1 MNLILLTKKHCLS
14 VFLIFLIYNLGY
26 SQNVD
31 ATWGANAGTAWYTVG
46 NWSGGAYPGL
56 QGVAASNTNTATFT
70 SAATATGFGINI
82 TTGSLNLGALSVDA
96 TRSIATT
103 IGNSTATTGGFL
115 RLYGATV
122 NSVSNVIVRNAGSS
136 LLTLAPTSGGTAA
149 MGYVLS
155 NATNNIINIDGAGG
169 VTVSAIISGTGPLT
183 KAGSGTGNLI
193 LSGLN
198 TYTGATNV
206 TTGTL
211 QLGAAGVIPDASALT
226 VNGTLDMKGF
236 NETVGS
242 LAGTG
247 VVTNTTATA
256 ETLTVGGDGTS
267 TTYSGTIIAG
277 SGSIALTKSGAG
289 TLTLS
294 GTNTYIGL
302 TSISAGT
309 IKLGNTAALGTTAG
323 ATTVSSGAT
332 LDLNGLSIA
341 EPLTL
346 SGTLTNS
353 NSTAATESANI
364 TLTTAAIVNTNNPI
378 TLSGIISST
387 GTLTKTGTGTLTLSG
402 ANTYTGSTTIT
413 AGILQIAATERIA
426 NTDAI
431 ALNGGTLSTGATTG
445 FSETVGVL
453 TLTDN
458 STIALGTGVH
468 TLTFA
473 ASNAATWTAAKT
485 LTITGWTG
493 TAGISGTAGKIF
505 VGTAATSL
513 TATQLAQISFSI
525 GGVSYSA
532 KLLATGEMVPNVVC
546 STSAPTIQPASLTFN
561 TVNKTVIDASFTGI
575 SPAANY
581 LIVRTTGATPTNPVN
596 GTTYTVG
603 SIALGGTIVAS
614 TTSTSFTDTGL
625 TANTAYTY
633 FVYAYYL
640 NCSGTS
646 PVYNTTNAL
655 TKSVTTS
662 NTANTWYVND
672 ASIIG
677 DVYTTAVGNALNTG
691 LSKSSPFL
699 TLAAAIT
706 AAAAGDIIYVDSG
719 TYGDKSLTI
728 SKALT
733 IIGAGTALTF
743 FNANNAASLFANI
756 TSSNVTIKNMDILQY
771 MYDTSGSGQVINISG
786 AYTGIVF
793 DNVLLNKSLG
803 GNSTAANLNITGG
816 ANVTVKNS
824 LFKCSGFNGSVG
836 GGISVNAS
844 TLTVTNTIFFNN
856 DNATGAG
863 GAIGLLGASNLTVTN
878 CTFDTNTSK
887 DGGAIAIGG
896 TSTASIIGSCFLNNK
911 TEGSSPAAAD
921 GGGAIYSNTSGT
933 VTITDCSFTSNCTGG
948 GTNNLTGSLVTCL
961 GSGNSP
967 KGGAI
972 RQAGGTMNLTRV
984 SFTTNSSANGASA
997 NDIQKD
1003 SGTMTL
1009 SQIKFNTVAAGTYV
1023 NVVNTAG
1030 TLTFADSGIPSA
1042 DGSGVIITKPEVTG
1056 VAPTITNTNTPSA
1069 TIATVCA
1076 NTASLIS
1083 CGSTAVINCTTE
1095 TVAPVIISCVANK
1108 TLTCPATLPD
1118 YTAEVNAY
1126 DDCSFTV
1133 TQSPI
1138 AGTTLSAG
1146 VTTVTMTVT
1155 DTHGNASTCT
1165 FTVTVSSGTAATNFG
1180 DFASAV
1186 GISTNGGTS
1195 TSFYNTTGASA
1206 NLIGSSTFTAN
1217 NLGSFTPSSGTL
1229 KLTGAELKTWKTNGN
1244 VCGGTL
1250 YYVVYTTGSR
1260 PAVPVFQSFAIPF
1273 KANCGTSVFGDGFGP
1288 CTLGDQKW
1296 STSLQSIDLTA
1307 YAAGSYTIEA
1317 YYAYTGSETS
1327 SGCGVTQ
1334 YLNNSC
1340 SNYTA
1345 TFTLESCTAP
1355 SITTNPATT
1364 QSVCQNGTPTNL
1376 TVVAGGSATLTYQWY
1391 SNISNSTT
1399 GGTSLGSTNGAQ
1411 TATYTPITNATGT
1424 IYYYCTVTNSCG
1436 SDTTTT
1442 SAVVVT
1448 AAPNAGILNGIQ
1460 AICSNGLTT
1469 FISSGN
1475 TGGVFTSSNSG
1486 IATVNAST
1494 GVITPVAA
1502 GTATITYTV
1511 TGTGGCS
1518 NVTATRDLTV
1528 TASPNAGTLSGTQ
1541 AICSNG
1547 TTTFISSGN
1556 TGGAFTSSNT
1566 AVASVNITTGVITPV
1581 AAGTATI
1588 TYTITGTG
1596 GCSNATAT
1604 RDVTVT
1610 AAPNAGT
1617 LSGTQAIYVGNTTT
1631 FNSNGNAG
1639 GIFTSS
1645 NTAIATVNSSTG
1657 LITGLAA
1664 GTVTITYT
1672 LTGTGG
1678 CSNAIATRDITIS
1691 DLQTVAGTITAD
1703 QNICKDSTPADLS
1716 LTGNTGSVVKWQ
1728 KSTDFAF
1735 TSPIDIPSTSTTLS
1749 GSTIGSLSATT
1760 YFRAVVQNGS
1770 STVEYT
1776 NVVTITVPTT
1786 TWNGTS
1792 WSNGEPTIT
1801 TTAYMTGNYSLATD
1815 LYACTLTV
1823 SNNAVVS
1830 IPSGYDVTLYGKL
1843 TVNAGSSFTLNNNS
1857 NLIQQTN
1864 VSNTGDI
1871 SVKRMSSPL
1880 YRLDYT
1886 LWSSPVIGAQ
1896 TLYNFSPLTSNIAPT
1911 NIRFYIYN
1919 TLTNQYNSFNPVATT
1934 FDTAK
1939 GYLIRSP
1946 NNWLSYNASL
1956 SPAPQKWTGSFTGV
1970 PRNGDVTFTMVNT
1983 GTNTAINATGNPYPS
1998 ALLISNFIN
2007 GNSNNIEGTLWFWR
2021 KYNDNDNLVS
2031 YSTCST
2037 LGCALTNNAVYT
2049 DSNLISIGQGFMVK
2063 AKAGQTNLNFNNS
2076 MRSSENVN
2084 QFFKSSS
2091 TQMDRYWVKM
2101 TNSTNVSAGQ
2111 NLIAYVPNA
2120 TYDYDSGLDGLY
2132 SNDSSVAFYSKAGTQ
2147 DVVINARP
2155 SFIVNDRIPLIFKTN
2170 VADTY
2175 TFSLNQKEGIFNGT
2189 QDILLRDNYTNTVQ
2203 NLSLGNY
2210 SFTTAIGVFSDRFE
2224 IFYQNSLGVNNS
2236 VFNSNQVII
2245 YNQDNLTH
2253 INSGNIIMNSLK
2265 IFDVQGRLLY
2275 SKSGINDTKTSLKLG
2290 FENQILLYQITSQD
2304 GEIVTKKVIN

>member
-1 MNLILLTKKHCLS
+1 MKLILLSKKHCFN
-14 VFLIFLIYNLGY
+14 VFLMFLILLGLEGKA
-26 SQNVD
+26 
-31 ATWGANAGTAWYTVG
+31 ATKTYVSGTAWGSIVWSPAGTPVAGDDLVFNLGTTALPITAMPTISFNSITVTATSAAGILTFTPTTAGSIITIANGLTVTSPAIFKSGSGAILKIG
-46 NWSGGAYPGL
+46 NGSLVSCTGIVYANSNGAIDLNGQTVTFGGGLFVFATGFSSGGAIFNSSATAAVVTGSVTM
-56 QGVAASNTNTATFT
+56 GAAASI
-70 SAATATGFGINI
+70 G
-82 TTGSLNLGALSVDA
+82 TTGDITLNGVVSGSFALTKVGAGNLNLNGA
-96 TRSIATT
+96 
-103 IGNSTATTGGFL
+103 
-115 RLYGATV
+115 
-122 NSVSNVIVRNAGSS
+122 
-136 LLTLAPTSGGTAA
+136 
-149 MGYVLS
+149 
-155 NATNNIINIDGAGG
+155 
-169 VTVSAIISGTGPLT
+169 
-183 KAGSGTGNLI
+183 
-193 LSGLN
+193 N
-198 TYTGATNV
+198 TYTLG
-206 TTGTL
+206 TT
-211 QLGAAGVIPDASALT
+211 
-226 VNGTLDMKGF
+226 
-236 NETVGS
+236 
-242 LAGTG
+242 
-247 VVTNTTATA
+247 
-256 ETLTVGGDGTS
+256 
-267 TTYSGTIIAG
+267 
-277 SGSIALTKSGAG
+277 
-289 TLTLS
+289 
-294 GTNTYIGL
+294 
-302 TSISAGT
+302 ISAGT
-309 IKLGNTAALGTTAG
+309 VKLGSNTGLGTGTA
-323 ATTVSSGAT
+323 TVSTGAT
-332 LDLNGLSIA
+332 LDLNGTTTTNALV
-341 EPLTL
+341 L
-346 SGTLTNS
+346 SGTLTNTS
-353 NSTAATESANI
+353 ATAATNSGLA
-364 TLTTAAIVNTNNPI
+364 TLTTAAIVNINNPI

-387 GTLTKTGTGTLTLSG
+387 GALTKTGTGTLTLSG
-402 ANTYTGSTTIT
+402 VNTYSGATTIT
-413 AGILQIAATERIA
+413 GGILQISAAERIL

-431 ALNGGTLSTGATTG
+431 TLNGGTFSTGATTG
-445 FSETVGVL
+445 FSETIGTL
-453 TLTDN
+453 ALTDN

-473 ASNAATWTAAKT
+473 ASNAVAWTAAKT

-493 TAGISGTAGKIF
+493 TAGVTGTAGKIF
-505 VGTAATSL
+505 FGAATGTLTAA
-513 TATQLAQISFSI
+513 QLAQISFSI
-525 GGVSYSA
+525 GGVSYST
-532 KLLATGEMVPNVVC
+532 KLLSTGELVPNVVC
-546 STSAPTIQPASLTFN
+546 SSSAPTSQPASLTFN

-596 GTTYTVG
+596 GTTYTAG
-603 SIALGGTIVAS
+603 TSALGGTIIAS

-625 TANTAYTY
+625 TANTAYSY

-640 NCSGTS
+640 NCGGAT
-646 PVYNTTNAL
+646 PTYNVTNAL
-655 TKSVTTS
+655 TKTVTTS
-662 NTANTWYVND
+662 STSNTWYVND
-672 ASIIG
+672 SSTTG

-691 LSKSSPFL
+691 ISKSSPLL

-719 TYGDKSLTI
+719 SFGDKSLTI

-771 MYDTSGSGQVINISG
+771 MNDTSGSGQVINISG
-786 AYTGIVF
+786 AFTGIVF

-856 DNATGAG
+856 DNATGVG
-863 GAIGLLGASNLTVTN
+863 GAIGLAGASNLTVTN

-896 TSTASIIGSCFLNNK
+896 TSIASITGSCFLNNK
-911 TEGSSPAAAD
+911 TEGSSPAVTD

-948 GTNNLTGSLVTCL
+948 GTNNLTGTVVTCL
-961 GSGNSP
+961 GAGNSP

-984 SFTTNSSANGASA
+984 SFTTNSSANAASA

-1003 SGTMTL
+1003 SGIMTL
-1009 SQIKFNTVAAGTYV
+1009 SQVKFISIDATTNV

-1030 TLTFADSGIPSA
+1030 TLTFADSGTPSA
-1042 DGSGVIITKPEVTG
+1042 NGAGVTLTKPEVTG

-1095 TVAPVIISCVANK
+1095 TIAPVIISCVANK

-1146 VTTVTMTVT
+1146 ATTVTMTVT
-1155 DTHGNASTCT
+1155 DTHGNISTCT
-1165 FTVTVSSGTAATNFG
+1165 FTVTVSSGTTATNFG

-1186 GISTNGGTS
+1186 GISTNSGTS
-1195 TSFYNTTGASA
+1195 TSFYNTTGTAA
-1206 NLIGSSTFTAN
+1206 NLIGSSTFTST
-1217 NLGSFTPSSGTL
+1217 NLGSFIPSSGTL
-1229 KLTGAELKTWKTNGN
+1229 KLTGAEIKTFKSGTGN

-1250 YYVVYTTGSR
+1250 FYVVYTTGSR

-1273 KANCGTSVFGDGFGP
+1273 KVGCGGSVFTDGFGP
-1288 CTLGDQKW
+1288 CSGNDQKW

-1317 YYAYTGSETS
+1317 YYAYTGSDTGG
-1327 SGCGVTQ
+1327 GCGTTQ

-1345 TFTLESCTAP
+1345 TFTLASCTAA

-1364 QSVCQNGTPTNL
+1364 QSVCQNGTPANL
-1376 TVVAGGSATLTYQWY
+1376 SVVAGGSATLIYQWY
-1391 SNISNSTT
+1391 SNTSNSTT
-1399 GGTSLGSTNGAQ
+1399 GGTTLGSTNGAQ
-1411 TATYTPITNATGT
+1411 TATYTPVTTSAGT

-1436 SDTTTT
+1436 NATTTT

-1448 AAPNAGILNGIQ
+1448 TAPNAGTLSGTQAICSTGSTTIISSGNTGGVFTSSNSGIVTVNASTGVITPVAAGTATITYTVTGTGGCSNATATRDVTVTASPNAGTLSGTQ
-1460 AICSNGLTT
+1460 AICSNGTTT

-1502 GTATITYTV
+1502 GIATITYTV
-1511 TGTGGCS
+1511 
-1518 NVTATRDLTV
+1518 
-1528 TASPNAGTLSGTQ
+1528 
-1541 AICSNG
+1541 
-1547 TTTFISSGN
+1547 
-1556 TGGAFTSSNT
+1556 
-1566 AVASVNITTGVITPV
+1566 
-1581 AAGTATI
+1581 
-1588 TYTITGTG
+1588 TGTG

-1610 AAPNAGT
+1610 ASPNAGT
-1617 LSGTQAIYVGNTTT
+1617 LSGIQAIYVGNTTT
-1631 FNSNGNAG
+1631 FNSNGNTG

-1735 TSPIDIPSTSTTLS
+1735 TSPIDIPSTSITLS

-1760 YFRAVVQNGS
+1760 YFRAVVQNGT
-1770 STVEYT
+1770 STIEYS
-1776 NVVTITVPTT
+1776 NVVTITVPST

-1801 TTAYMTGNYSLATD
+1801 TTAYMTGNYSLSTD
-1815 LYACTLTV
+1815 IFACTLTV

-1843 TVNAGSSFTLNNNS
+1843 TVNTGSSFTLNNNS

-1871 SVKRMSSPL
+1871 TVKRMSSPV

-1886 LWSSPVIGAQ
+1886 LWSSPVSGVQ
-1896 TLYNFSPLTSNIAPT
+1896 TLFNFSPLTSNIAPT

-1919 TLTNQYNSFNPVATT
+1919 TVTNQYNSVNPVTTT

-1946 NNWLSYNASL
+1946 NNWLSYNSSL

-1970 PRNGDVTFTMVNT
+1970 PRNGDVAFTMINT

-1998 ALLISNFIN
+1998 SLLMNNFIN
-2007 GNSNNIEGTLWFWR
+2007 GNTSNIEGTLWFWR

-2037 LGCALTNNAVYT
+2037 IGCTLNNNATYT
-2049 DSNLISIGQGFMVK
+2049 DSSLISIGQGFMVK
-2063 AKAGQTNLNFNNS
+2063 AKAGQTNLNFTNS

-2084 QFFKSSS
+2084 QFFKTS
-2091 TQMDRYWVKM
+2091 TTQIDRYWLKM
-2101 TNSTNVSAGQ
+2101 TNSTNITAGQ

-2120 TYDYDSGLDGLY
+2120 TNDYDSGLDGLY

-2155 SFIVNDRIPLIFKTN
+2155 SFVVSDVLPLIFKTN
-2170 VADTY
+2170 VSDTY
-2175 TFSLNQKEGIFNGT
+2175 AFSLNQKEGIFNGN
-2189 QDILLRDNYTNTVQ
+2189 QDVLLRDHYTNSVQ
-2203 NLSLGNY
+2203 NLSQGDY
-2210 SFTTAIGVFSDRFE
+2210 SFTSAIGTFSDRFD
-2224 IFYQNSLGVNNS
+2224 IIYQNTLGVNHS
-2236 VFNSNQVII
+2236 EFNSNQVVI
-2245 YNQDNLTH
+2245 YNQDNITH
-2253 INSGNIIMNSLK
+2253 INSGHIIMNSLK

-2290 FENQILLYQITSQD
+2290 FESQMLLFQITSQD
-2304 GEIVTKKVIN
+2304 GETVTKKVLN